1 MAPRPTRLERYFGPA
16 PEPSPAPQ
24 EPLRG
29 LPPGEWADRGVYRME
44 TRIPYGGIPGIP
56 PSRTPEEQISPL
68 APFGAAAPLVFLDL
82 ETTGLAGGAGTYAF
96 LCGLGWTEGEALRVV
111 QFFLTSPA
119 REGAWLDALARSVP
133 EGPGFVTYNGRVF
146 DLPLLTARFALHRS
160 PVPWRERGHLDL
172 LPLARHYY
180 RGRLPSCRLGDLETH
195 VLGRTRESEDVPG
208 SLVPALYARFLD
220 RRDASDLGGV
230 FSHNRE
236 DLVSLAALVVHLGS
250 LTDLGGTGRE
260 QLLSGNLWAKRGQEE
275 RAATHWRR
283 AAEGEAPWSG
293 EALTR
298 LGLRARADRPQEAL
312 RCFEAALVRG
322 GDPLVLL
329 EELAK
334 LHEHRTGDLPRALE
348 RALQAL
354 EWADRHRALLGTRHR
369 EVRAALAHR
378 IERLRRRGACASS
391 CKREEGL

>member
-1 MAPRPTRLERYFGPA
+1 M
-16 PEPSPAPQ
+16 
-24 EPLRG
+24 
-29 LPPGEWADRGVYRME
+29 
-44 TRIPYGGIPGIP
+44 
-56 PSRTPEEQISPL
+56 
-68 APFGAAAPLVFLDL
+68 
-82 ETTGLAGGAGTYAF
+82 
-96 LCGLGWTEGEALRVV
+96 
-111 QFFLTSPA
+111 
-119 REGAWLDALARSVP
+119 
-133 EGPGFVTYNGRVF
+133 
-146 DLPLLTARFALHRS
+146 
-160 PVPWRERGHLDL
+160 
-172 LPLARHYY
+172 
-180 RGRLPSCRLGDLETH
+180 
-195 VLGRTRESEDVPG
+195 
-208 SLVPALYARFLD
+208 
-220 RRDASDLGGV
+220 

-260 QLLSGNLWAKRGQEE
+260 QLLSGNLWAKRGQGE

-312 RCFEAALVRG
+312 RCFEAALARG

-334 LHEHRTGDLPRALE
+334 LHEHRTGDLPRGVE
-348 RALQAL
+348 
-354 EWADRHRALLGTRHR
+354 RALLGNRHR

-378 IERLRRRGACASS
+378 IERLRRKGACASS